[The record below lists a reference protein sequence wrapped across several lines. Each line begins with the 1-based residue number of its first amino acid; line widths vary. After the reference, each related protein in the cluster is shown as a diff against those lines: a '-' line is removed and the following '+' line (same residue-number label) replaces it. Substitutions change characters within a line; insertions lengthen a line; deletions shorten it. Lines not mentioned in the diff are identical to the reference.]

1 MQEFSYE
8 LTEQQFVDFNLYHA
22 KHSEAVKRSLTIQ
35 RFVIPIIYL
44 MMPFVMGP
52 IFNWSVWGLM
62 IPFILFAALWIIFFP
77 PYFHWN
83 IKRMSRKMVNEGK
96 NEGLL
101 GTHELFI
108 DSQGI
113 REVTKNGETHV
124 RWSGI
129 EKCGEDAVN
138 VYLYNSAMSAMIIPK
153 KAVPELE
160 SLRKLLAEKVP
171 VSVGN

>member
-1 MQEFSYE
+1 
-8 LTEQQFVDFNLYHA
+8 
-22 KHSEAVKRSLTIQ
+22 
-35 RFVIPIIYL
+35 
-44 MMPFVMGP
+44 
-52 IFNWSVWGLM
+52 
-62 IPFILFAALWIIFFP
+62 
-77 PYFHWN
+77 
-83 IKRMSRKMVNEGK
+83 MVNEGK

-108 DSQGI
+108 DLQGI

-138 VYLYNSAMSAMIIPK
+138 VYLYNSAMSALIIPK

-171 VSVGN
+171 ASVGN